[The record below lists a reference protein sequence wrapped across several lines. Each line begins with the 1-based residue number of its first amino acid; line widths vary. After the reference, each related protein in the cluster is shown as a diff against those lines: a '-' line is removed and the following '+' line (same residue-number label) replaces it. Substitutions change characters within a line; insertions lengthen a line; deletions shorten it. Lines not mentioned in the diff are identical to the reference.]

1 MAYRAT
7 TVTILGLWA
16 LFAPGIAS
24 AQGTG
29 AVPGERE
36 DAVERVSW
44 DQLVEEIERTS
55 PLMAAARAGLDTFE
69 AKMNRARWAT
79 FPSFK
84 LEGGVAPSPS
94 IEGSAFSVDVD
105 WGQWGYFYRVH
116 LSFTQP
122 VTTFGRISS
131 LRRAAKS
138 GLAVGQAQVSLA
150 RWELRYRAAQAYYGA
165 VLAAELR
172 QILNEG
178 KRWIAKAE
186 ERMER
191 LRAAD
196 SEEYDQM
203 AHLRLKSRLTEFFE
217 LEAQNLSLEVGAH
230 EGLRALLSRT
240 PGHQVRPQET
250 VLTPLLWDEKEADE
264 YVNLALTHRPEMKMA
279 RAGRDAKRA
288 LADAKAA
295 DLWPNVAVVGHT
307 RINDSDVIGRDSTIL
322 GAETLGLS
330 AGLLLAMQ
338 WQLDIPGRIFL
349 RDEARAQARR
359 ATAEVQVQAD
369 LTSVQIHRL
378 AQDLKNKRRLIEA
391 YRKANKAAQGWLTAS
406 WDLYDSG
413 FGSFKEVMDALVQ
426 FYGRKV
432 GYLRTVH
439 EHNLLVHE
447 LSRTTG
453 EDISRG
459 HTVEE
464 RDGGETPK

>member
-1 MAYRAT
+1 
-7 TVTILGLWA
+7 
-16 LFAPGIAS
+16 
-24 AQGTG
+24 
-29 AVPGERE
+29 
-36 DAVERVSW
+36 
-44 DQLVEEIERTS
+44 
-55 PLMAAARAGLDTFE
+55 
-69 AKMNRARWAT
+69 
-79 FPSFK
+79 
-84 LEGGVAPSPS
+84 
-94 IEGSAFSVDVD
+94 EGSGFSVDVD
-105 WGQWGYFYRVH
+105 WTEWGYFYRVR

-138 GLAVGQAQVSLA
+138 GLEVGNAQISLA

-165 VLAAELR
+165 VLASELR

-191 LRAAD
+191 LRAED

-217 LEAQNLSLEVGAH
+217 MEAQNQSLEVGAH
-230 EGLRALLSRT
+230 EGLRALLSRAS
-240 PGHQVRPQET
+240 GHQVRPRDT
-250 VLTPLLWDEKEADE
+250 RLTPLEWEEAEASE
-264 YVNLALTHRPEMKMA
+264 YVSRALKHRPDRKMA

-295 DLWPNVAVVGHT
+295 DLWPNVVIVGDA

-322 GAETLGLS
+322 GPETLGFS

-338 WQLDIPGRIFL
+338 WQLDIPDRMFL
-349 RDEARAQARR
+349 RDEARA
-359 ATAEVQVQAD
+359 EVRKASAQIEVQAD
-369 LTSVQIHRL
+369 LASVQIHRL
-378 AQDLKNKRRLIEA
+378 AQDLRNKRRLIEA

-426 FYGRKV
+426 FYGKRV

-447 LSRTTG
+447 LSRAIG
-453 EDISRG
+453 ENIIREPAVDE
-459 HTVEE
+459 T
-464 RDGGETPK
+464 RDSETDK